1 MKTASQILT
10 ESDIQRESIKL
21 LRLAGWIVIRLNSG
35 KARHNVQLCPPGT
48 PDILAISKTG
58 RTLWIEFKALGG
70 KLRPEQIKMHA
81 DLILRNQQVYVV
93 RTLEDVRNI
102 LAL

>member
-1 MKTASQILT
+1 MIEA
-10 ESDIQRESIKL
+10 DIQRETIKL
-21 LRLAGWIVIRLNSG
+21 LKSANWLVFRMNAGRA
-35 KARHNVQLCPPGT
+35 KFNVQLCPPGT

-58 RTLWIEFKALGG
+58 RVLWIEFKTLGG

-81 DLILRNQQVYVV
+81 DLILRNQQVHVV

-102 LAL
+102 LEI